1 MNKHEIFSEAHE
13 NWNLKLL
20 YRDLATTK
28 GKPLTPMEKTHL
40 RGVLL
45 EYSPTEI
52 AEKLQ
57 KQASGV
63 ETDLAATIYRY
74 VKELVGLSNSK
85 LGSWREV
92 ASLLETAGYKTLSPL
107 DLDELNPDA
116 SVVNITTT
124 NISNNIENNK
134 LICLIR
140 LAISVEIP
148 KKSSH
153 GSPDQD

>member
-1 MNKHEIFSEAHE
+1 MRKRNEVFAEAYE
-13 NWNLKLL
+13 EWDLRSL
-20 YRDLATTK
+20 YKDLSDTK

-40 RGVLL
+40 RGILSGH
-45 EYSPTEI
+45 SPVEI

-57 KQASGV
+57 KQTKGV

-74 VKELVGLSNSK
+74 VKELIGFNQTK
-85 LGSWREV
+85 LGSWREI
-92 ASLLETAGYKTLSPL
+92 SDLLETAGYKSSLAIG
-107 DLDELNPDA
+107 LDELDPDA

-148 KKSSH
+148 KKSSDEIE
-153 GSPDQD
+153 S